1 MASGSK
7 VAVYSAII
15 GNSIVMVAKFIAF
28 FFTGSSSML
37 SEGIHSFADVSNQ
50 CLLALGIQK
59 SQRKADA
66 RHPYGYVRE
75 RYIWALISAVG
86 IFFLGCG
93 VTVYHGV
100 HGIFDPHEIEDYRL
114 AFIVLAFAFVVEGAT
129 FIIALKAVNEEA
141 KKKQQSF
148 FSYFKGGTDPTG
160 IAVILEDGAAVFG
173 VMIAAVGLSLSY
185 YTHNPF
191 WDSMATIMIG
201 LLLGVVA
208 TFIAYR
214 TRGLLIGQAIPEVS
228 RKKVLEILKADP
240 VIDQVYDIKTA
251 IMGAQDLLFKAEVE
265 FDGEKIAQK
274 YMSQHNFNELIEN
287 LKTEGDLRQFLL
299 QYGDHV
305 IETLG
310 DEIDRIEKQIQHEIP
325 DLKHIDLE
333 VN

>member
-100 HGIFDPHEIEDYRL
+100 HGLFDPHEIEDYTL
-114 AFIVLAFAFVVEGAT
+114 AFAVLAFAFVVEGTT
-129 FIIALKAVNEEA
+129 FIIALKAVQKEA
-141 KKKQQSF
+141 LKRQQSF

-160 IAVILEDGAAVFG
+160 VAVILEDGAAVLG
-173 VMIAAVGLSLSY
+173 VIIAAVGLTFSY
-185 YTHNPF
+185 HTHNPF

-208 TFIAYR
+208 TFIAVR

-228 RKKVLEILKADP
+228 RKKVLEILQTEP

-251 IMGAQDLLFKAEVE
+251 IIGAQDLLFKADVE
-265 FDGEKIAQK
+265 FDGEKIAEK
-274 YMSQHNFNELIEN
+274 YIQDYDFNQLIDD
-287 LKTEGDLRQFLL
+287 LKTRDDLRKFLL
-299 QYGDHV
+299 EYGDHV

-310 DEIDRIEKQIQHEIP
+310 DEIDRIEKKIKHEIP